1 MLLLTGLV
9 LVVVLGTSG
18 FLLGYQKSAVRQVVS
33 DALEVEAGSISQEI
47 HRFIDE
53 NLRDVQAMAA
63 NLPQEALAGRDRER
77 LNEYLRLQNTLYPKF
92 ENGVFLLDHAGN
104 FLTDYPPHP
113 ELTNEGFAF
122 RDYYQRAAAERRAVL
137 SAPYLSKRTGLP
149 VVTAAAPVLSP
160 NGRLLGV
167 LCSSLNL
174 FSPTS
179 FGENWHRMGKNGYF
193 YVVNA
198 EGRILLHPDVS
209 RILTVRPY
217 GANVFLDKALKGFE
231 GAGETLNS
239 KGVRMLIASRRIP
252 DLNWFVLAQV
262 PLDEALSVSD
272 EALRAVSLFSLA
284 VLLVVIPIGV
294 YAIGRISKPLEA
306 LEAATQVI
314 SQDLRKGNGA
324 LARPF
329 ASNALAALR
338 RMRSN
343 DEIGKLSRAFFRLSV
358 RLKQTLASLRNAAD
372 DWERT
377 FNSVQEALLVLDS
390 GGRILGCNRVA
401 EDLMRSRRN
410 ELIGKPWWNVLG
422 GGGDPP
428 QSWPSQDVLRQEG
441 RLKLTSSLP
450 VQPGVFEMTFNPVQG
465 RRGGRGHLLMVTDVT
480 EKTRAEERIREL
492 AFHDAL
498 TGLPNRLLLVDRLE
512 QAMATSE
519 RNNTRVGVLFLD
531 LDEFKSVNDTH
542 GHETGDVLLRH
553 VAQRLSACLRGN
565 DTLSRYAGDEFISV
579 LIDLR
584 SPAEA
589 AAIATRML
597 EAMSEAFNANGHSV
611 RVGASIGIAVYP
623 EDGATPNQLINHADS
638 AMYRAKGHG
647 KNSFWFADKST
658 SGFAEDLPKQ

>member
-1 MLLLTGLV
+1 
-9 LVVVLGTSG
+9 
-18 FLLGYQKSAVRQVVS
+18 
-33 DALEVEAGSISQEI
+33 
-47 HRFIDE
+47 
-53 NLRDVQAMAA
+53 
-63 NLPQEALAGRDRER
+63 
-77 LNEYLRLQNTLYPKF
+77 
-92 ENGVFLLDHAGN
+92 
-104 FLTDYPPHP
+104 
-113 ELTNEGFAF
+113 
-122 RDYYQRAAAERRAVL
+122 
-137 SAPYLSKRTGLP
+137 
-149 VVTAAAPVLSP
+149 
-160 NGRLLGV
+160 
-167 LCSSLNL
+167 
-174 FSPTS
+174 
-179 FGENWHRMGKNGYF
+179 
-193 YVVNA
+193 
-198 EGRILLHPDVS
+198 
-209 RILTVRPY
+209 
-217 GANVFLDKALKGFE
+217 
-231 GAGETLNS
+231 
-239 KGVRMLIASRRIP
+239 
-252 DLNWFVLAQV
+252 
-262 PLDEALSVSD
+262 
-272 EALRAVSLFSLA
+272 
-284 VLLVVIPIGV
+284 
-294 YAIGRISKPLEA
+294 
-306 LEAATQVI
+306 
-314 SQDLRKGNGA
+314 
-324 LARPF
+324 
-329 ASNALAALR
+329 
-338 RMRSN
+338 
-343 DEIGKLSRAFFRLSV
+343 
-358 RLKQTLASLRNAAD
+358 
-372 DWERT
+372 
-377 FNSVQEALLVLDS
+377 
-390 GGRILGCNRVA
+390 
-401 EDLMRSRRN
+401 MRSRRN